1 MIASRRRLLTGL
13 AALPVAL
20 PVVGVLPGLARAQ
33 TAAYDAALDP
43 VFATAAPPA
52 MAAGVITDGALAWSA
67 VRGVRR
73 AGESDPATLNDR
85 WHLGS
90 NTKAMTAAVFARL
103 VEQGRARWAMPL
115 NEAFPDLP
123 LDSGWDGVTLDDVMR
138 HRAGLLDAPV
148 INRDWLISARAD
160 GRPLPEQRR
169 ALVAGVLA
177 APPAGPR
184 GTFSYGNADYILLGA
199 AIERI
204 TGGSWEDAMRAE
216 LYTPLNL
223 TTAGFGPPPG
233 RDNPWGHRVIGE
245 TRTAIPPETPGAD
258 NPAALGPAGTAHMS
272 LSDYARFISAMMG
285 GAPDWLGADSLT
297 RLTAPPAGSPPP
309 YALGWGVRE
318 QPWGGVGG
326 PGPVIG
332 HDGSN
337 TMWHC
342 TVAAAPQRRRAVLI
356 LSNDGPAGR
365 AACQAG
371 LQALIPLAFAP

>member
-1 MIASRRRLLTGL
+1 MIASRRSLLTGL
-13 AALPVAL
+13 AALPLAGAL
-20 PVVGVLPGLARAQ
+20 PRMAFATDLPGA
-33 TAAYDAALDP
+33 DAALDE
-43 VFATAAPPA
+43 VFAAAGPPA
-52 MAAGVITDGALAWSA
+52 MAAGVVGPDGLDWTG

-73 AGESDPATLNDR
+73 QGEDDPVTLRDR

-90 NTKAMTAAVFARL
+90 NTKAMTAAVLARL
-103 VEQGRARWAMPL
+103 IEQGRARWAMPL
-115 NEAFPDLP
+115 NEAFPELT
-123 LDSGWDGVTLDDVMR
+123 LDGGWDGLTLADVMH
-138 HRAGLLDAPV
+138 HRAGLLDGPV

-160 GRPLPEQRR
+160 ARPLPGQRR
-169 ALVAGVLA
+169 ALVERILA

-184 GTFSYGNADYILLGA
+184 GTFAYGNANYILIGA

-223 TTAGFGPPPG
+223 TSAGFGPPPG
-233 RDNPWGHRVIGE
+233 RDNPWAHRLIGE
-245 TRTAIPPETPGAD
+245 TRTAIPPGNPGAD

-272 LSDYARFISAMMG
+272 LNDYARFISAMMG
-285 GAPDWLGADSLT
+285 GAPGWLGADSLE
-297 RLTAPPAGSPPP
+297 RLTTPPEGAA
-309 YALGWGVRE
+309 YACGWGVRQ

-342 TVAAAPQRRRAVLI
+342 TVAAAPQRKRAVI
-356 LSNDGPAGR
+356 VLSNDGPAGR
-365 AACQAG
+365 AACQGA
-371 LQALIPLAFAP
+371 LQKLIPLAFAP